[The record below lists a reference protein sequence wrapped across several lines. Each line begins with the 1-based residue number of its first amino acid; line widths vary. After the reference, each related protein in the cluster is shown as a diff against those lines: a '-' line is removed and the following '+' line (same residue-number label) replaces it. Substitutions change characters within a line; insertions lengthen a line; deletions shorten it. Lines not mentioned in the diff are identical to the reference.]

1 MLHSDAFKVFNS
13 SWKTSHAGCAF
24 SMFVSSSGE
33 KKAQQRSFC
42 MKLSK
47 SEFCDFLSL
56 NKCSNLTSLMLMQL
70 CDEPCLHVYHLSAM
84 LHTALLLMKFKN
96 INHMVNLIFSKNEL
110 LHITESENNSVFG

>member
-1 MLHSDAFKVFNS
+1 MLLSDAFKLFNS

-24 SMFVSSSGE
+24 SMFVSSSGK

-47 SEFCDFLSL
+47 SDFLSL
-56 NKCSNLTSLMLMQL
+56 NKCSNSTSLMLMQL
-70 CDEPCLHVYHLSAM
+70 CDEPCLHVYRLSAM

-110 LHITESENNSVFG
+110 LHVTESENNSVFG